1 MEEFGDD
8 RNPAAG
14 DDPPVTA
21 VALRRVKQGQHSLR
35 RPAQTS
41 RRLWCTWIN
50 VIANRYEHRPVGFLP
65 MLLLLIVLR
74 LVAGCSVPGGEASHG
89 STGSEPEEGI
99 VKESATNEPREST
112 AKENAR
118 NEPEQSTSKKV
129 GLLSLEDAVGQMFVV
144 GVGGTEPDYYI
155 KKTIRKRNIGG
166 IILHDYN
173 MQSKERT
180 QAMVSELQK
189 LSIKTSLCIPL
200 IVAVDQ
206 EGGRVRSAPWVTDHA
221 PAAAVGQS
229 GGPAQAQRIAE
240 EIGRQLDAAGVNT
253 DLAPVVD
260 TGFGAAI
267 GDRSFGTDPH
277 LVSKM
282 GAAAVRG
289 FEAAGIISTAKHFP
303 NHGAAKVDS
312 HTGLPVVDHD
322 MQTVLSYDLP
332 PFKQAV
338 EAGVPM
344 VMVGHLLYPA
354 IDPERPAS
362 LSPKAIKLLRQEV
375 GFDGV
380 IITDDLAME
389 GAKQGGT
396 VAQAAV
402 KAVSAGADML
412 IISSPQ
418 EQVDAYAAVVR
429 GVKQGRISQDQINGS
444 VDRILKLKQRYL
456 LRNSFGQHLGS
467 CGTKLR
473 R

>member
-1 MEEFGDD
+1 MCLTADCAVVD
-8 RNPAAG
+8 LQLIAG
-14 DDPPVTA
+14 
-21 VALRRVKQGQHSLR
+21 RERSLR
-35 RPAQTS
+35 RPAQAP
-41 RRLWCTWIN
+41 RCLWCAWIN
-50 VIANRYEHRPVGFLP
+50 VVANRYEHRPVGFLP
-65 MLLLLIVLR
+65 MLLLLIVLG
-74 LVAGCSVPGGEASHG
+74 LIAGCSVPGGEASYG

-99 VKESATNEPREST
+99 VKERATNEPRKST
-112 AKENAR
+112 AKESAR

-129 GLLSLEDAVGQMFVV
+129 SQLSLEDAVGQMFVV

-206 EGGRVRSAPWVTDHA
+206 EGGRVSSAPWVTYHP

-229 GGPAQAQRIAE
+229 GDPAQAQRIAE

-277 LVSKM
+277 LVSEM

-322 MQTVLSYDLP
+322 MQKVLSYDLP
-332 PFKQAV
+332 PFKRAV

-429 GVKQGRISQDQINGS
+429 GVKQGRISQDQINDS
-444 VDRILKLKQRYL
+444 VDRILKLKQQYL
-456 LRNSFGQHLGS
+456 LRNS
-467 CGTKLR
+467 CGP
-473 R
+473 

>member
-1 MEEFGDD
+1 
-8 RNPAAG
+8 
-14 DDPPVTA
+14 VCLTA
-21 VALRRVKQGQHSLR
+21 DCAVVDLQLITGRERSLR
-35 RPAQTS
+35 RPAQAS
-41 RRLWCTWIN
+41 RRRWCAWIN
-50 VIANRYEHRPVGFLP
+50 VVAKRYELRPVGFLP
-65 MLLLLIVLR
+65 MLLLLIVLG
-74 LVAGCSVPGGEASHG
+74 LIAGCNVPGGEASYG

-99 VKESATNEPREST
+99 VKESATNEP
-112 AKENAR
+112 
-118 NEPEQSTSKKV
+118 EQSTRKKV
-129 GLLSLEDAVGQMFVV
+129 SQLSLEDAVGQMFVV

-155 KKTIRKRNIGG
+155 EKMIRERNIGG

-189 LSIKTSLCIPL
+189 LSIKTSRCIPL

-206 EGGRVRSAPWVTDHA
+206 EGGRVSSAPWVTYHP

-229 GGPAQAQRIAE
+229 GDPAQAQRIAE
-240 EIGRQLDAAGVNT
+240 EIGGQLDAAGINT
-253 DLAPVVD
+253 DFAPVVD

-322 MQTVLSYDLP
+322 VQTVLSYDLP

-354 IDPERPAS
+354 IDPERPA
-362 LSPKAIKLLRQEV
+362 
-375 GFDGV
+375 
-380 IITDDLAME
+380 
-389 GAKQGGT
+389 KQGGT

-412 IISSPQ
+412 IISSLQ

-429 GVKQGRISQDQINGS
+429 GVKQERISQDQINDS
-444 VDRILKLKQRYL
+444 VDRILKLKQQYL
-456 LRNSFGQHLGS
+456 LRNS
-467 CGTKLR
+467 CGP
-473 R
+473 

>member
-1 MEEFGDD
+1 VV
-8 RNPAAG
+8 
-14 DDPPVTA
+14 DPQRMIDTEC
-21 VALRRVKQGQHSLR
+21 SLR
-35 RPAQTS
+35 RLAKAS
-41 RRLWCTWIN
+41 IVHIDL
-50 VIANRYEHRPVGFLP
+50 RPVSLLP
-65 MLLLLIVLR
+65 MLLMLIVLGIS
-74 LVAGCSVPGGEASHG
+74 AGCSVPDREASYG
-89 STGSEPEEGI
+89 STGSEPEQSTA
-99 VKESATNEPREST
+99 KESATNEPRKST
-112 AKENAR
+112 AKESAT
-118 NEPEQSTSKKV
+118 NEPEQSTSRKV
-129 GLLSLEDAVGQMFVV
+129 SQLSLEEAVGQMFVV

-155 KKTIRKRNIGG
+155 EKMLRARNIGG

-173 MQSKERT
+173 MQSKEQT

-189 LSIKTSLCIPL
+189 LSIKTSRCIPL

-206 EGGRVRSAPWVTDHA
+206 EGGRVSSAPWVTYHP

-229 GGPAQAQRIAE
+229 GDPARAQRIAE
-240 EIGRQLDAAGVNT
+240 EIGRQLDAVGVNT

-338 EAGVPM
+338 KAGVPT
-344 VMVGHLLYPA
+344 VMGGHLLYPA

-362 LSPKAIKLLRQEV
+362 LSPKAIQLLRQEV
-375 GFDGV
+375 GFEGV

-389 GAKQGGT
+389 GAKQRGT

-412 IISSPQ
+412 IISSPPQ
-418 EQVDAYAAVVR
+418 EQADAYAAVVR
-429 GVKQGRISQDQINGS
+429 GVKQGRISQDQINDS
-444 VDRILKLKQRYL
+444 VDRILKLKQQYL
-456 LRNSFGQHLGS
+456 LRNS
-467 CGTKLR
+467 CGP
-473 R
+473 

>member
-1 MEEFGDD
+1 VSLTADCGVV
-8 RNPAAG
+8 
-14 DDPPVTA
+14 DPQRITDTEC
-21 VALRRVKQGQHSLR
+21 SLR
-35 RPAQTS
+35 RPAKAS
-41 RRLWCTWIN
+41 MVHIDAWIN

-65 MLLLLIVLR
+65 MLLMLIVLG
-74 LVAGCSVPGGEASHG
+74 LSSGCSVPDREASYG
-89 STGSEPEEGI
+89 STGSEPEE
-99 VKESATNEPREST
+99 ST
-112 AKENAR
+112 AKESAIHKPGKGATKESSR

-129 GLLSLEDAVGQMFVV
+129 SLLRLREAVGQMFVV

-155 KKTIRKRNIGG
+155 EKMIRERNIGG

-173 MQSKERT
+173 MQSKEQT

-189 LSIKTSLCIPL
+189 LSIKTSRCIPL

-206 EGGRVRSAPWVTDHA
+206 EGGRVSSAPWVTFHP

-229 GGPAQAQRIAE
+229 GDPARAQRIAE

-260 TGFGAAI
+260 TGFGEAI

-289 FEAAGIISTAKHFP
+289 FEEAGIISTAKHFP

-412 IISSPQ
+412 IISSPPQ
-418 EQVDAYAAVVR
+418 EQADAYSAVVR
-429 GVKQGRISQDQINGS
+429 GVKQGRISQDQINDS
-444 VDRILKLKQRYL
+444 VDRILKLKQQYL
-456 LRNSFGQHLGS
+456 LRNS
-467 CGTKLR
+467 CGP
-473 R
+473 

>member
-1 MEEFGDD
+1 
-8 RNPAAG
+8 
-14 DDPPVTA
+14 
-21 VALRRVKQGQHSLR
+21 
-35 RPAQTS
+35 
-41 RRLWCTWIN
+41 
-50 VIANRYEHRPVGFLP
+50 
-65 MLLLLIVLR
+65 MLLLLIVVGLI
-74 LVAGCSVPGGEASHG
+74 AGCSVPGGEASYG

-112 AKENAR
+112 AKESAR

-129 GLLSLEDAVGQMFVV
+129 SQLSLEEAVGQMFVV

-155 KKTIRKRNIGG
+155 KKTIRERNIGG

-173 MQSKERT
+173 MQSKEQT

-189 LSIKTSLCIPL
+189 LSIKTSRCIPL

-206 EGGRVRSAPWVTDHA
+206 EGGRVSSAPWVTYHP

-229 GGPAQAQRIAE
+229 GDPAQAQRIAE

-267 GDRSFGTDPH
+267 GDRSFGSDPH

-289 FEAAGIISTAKHFP
+289 FEEAGIISTAKHFP

-338 EAGVPM
+338 KAGVPT
-344 VMVGHLLYPA
+344 VMGGHLLYPA

-362 LSPKAIKLLRQEV
+362 LSPKAIQLLRQEV
-375 GFDGV
+375 GFEGV

-389 GAKQGGT
+389 GAKQRGT

-412 IISSPQ
+412 IISSPPQ
-418 EQVDAYAAVVR
+418 EQADAYAAVVR
-429 GVKQGRISQDQINGS
+429 GVKQGRISQDQINDS
-444 VDRILKLKQRYL
+444 VDRILKLKQQYL
-456 LRNSFGQHLGS
+456 LRNS
-467 CGTKLR
+467 CGP
-473 R
+473 

>member
-1 MEEFGDD
+1 VCLTADCAVVD
-8 RNPAAG
+8 LQLIAG
-14 DDPPVTA
+14 
-21 VALRRVKQGQHSLR
+21 RERSLR
-35 RPAQTS
+35 RPAQAP
-41 RRLWCTWIN
+41 RCLWCAWIN
-50 VIANRYEHRPVGFLP
+50 VVANRYEHRPVGFLP
-65 MLLLLIVLR
+65 MLLLLIVLG
-74 LVAGCSVPGGEASHG
+74 LIAGCSVPGGEASYG

-99 VKESATNEPREST
+99 VKESATNEPRKST
-112 AKENAR
+112 AKESAR

-129 GLLSLEDAVGQMFVV
+129 SQLSLEDAVGQMFVV

-155 KKTIRKRNIGG
+155 KKTIRERNIGG

-206 EGGRVRSAPWVTDHA
+206 EGGRVSSAPWVTYHP

-229 GGPAQAQRIAE
+229 GDPAQAQRIAE

-312 HTGLPVVDHD
+312 HTSLPVVDHD

-332 PFKQAV
+332 PFKQVV

-429 GVKQGRISQDQINGS
+429 GVKQGRISQDQINDS
-444 VDRILKLKQRYL
+444 VDRILKLKQQYL
-456 LRNSFGQHLGS
+456 LRNS
-467 CGTKLR
+467 CGP
-473 R
+473 

>member
-1 MEEFGDD
+1 
-8 RNPAAG
+8 
-14 DDPPVTA
+14 
-21 VALRRVKQGQHSLR
+21 
-35 RPAQTS
+35 
-41 RRLWCTWIN
+41 
-50 VIANRYEHRPVGFLP
+50 
-65 MLLLLIVLR
+65 MLLMLIVLGIS
-74 LVAGCSVPGGEASHG
+74 AGCSVPDREASYG
-89 STGSEPEEGI
+89 STGSEPEQSTA
-99 VKESATNEPREST
+99 KESATNEPRKST
-112 AKENAR
+112 AKESAT
-118 NEPEQSTSKKV
+118 NEPEQSTSRKV
-129 GLLSLEDAVGQMFVV
+129 SQLSLEEAVGQMFVV

-155 KKTIRKRNIGG
+155 EKMLRARNIGG

-173 MQSKERT
+173 MQSKEQT

-189 LSIKTSLCIPL
+189 LSIKTSRCIPL

-206 EGGRVRSAPWVTDHA
+206 EGGRVSSAPWVTYHP

-229 GGPAQAQRIAE
+229 GDPARAQRIAE
-240 EIGRQLDAAGVNT
+240 EIGRQLDAVGVNT

-338 EAGVPM
+338 KAGVPT
-344 VMVGHLLYPA
+344 VMGGHLLYPA

-362 LSPKAIKLLRQEV
+362 LSPKAIQLLRQEV
-375 GFDGV
+375 GFEGV

-389 GAKQGGT
+389 GAKQRGT

-412 IISSPQ
+412 IISSPPQ
-418 EQVDAYAAVVR
+418 EQADAYAAVVR
-429 GVKQGRISQDQINGS
+429 GVKQGRISQDQINDS
-444 VDRILKLKQRYL
+444 VDRILKLKQQYL
-456 LRNSFGQHLGS
+456 LRNS
-467 CGTKLR
+467 CGP
-473 R
+473 

>member
-1 MEEFGDD
+1 
-8 RNPAAG
+8 
-14 DDPPVTA
+14 
-21 VALRRVKQGQHSLR
+21 
-35 RPAQTS
+35 
-41 RRLWCTWIN
+41 
-50 VIANRYEHRPVGFLP
+50 
-65 MLLLLIVLR
+65 
-74 LVAGCSVPGGEASHG
+74 
-89 STGSEPEEGI
+89 
-99 VKESATNEPREST
+99 
-112 AKENAR
+112 
-118 NEPEQSTSKKV
+118 
-129 GLLSLEDAVGQMFVV
+129 MFVV

-155 KKTIRKRNIGG
+155 KKTIRERNIGG

-206 EGGRVRSAPWVTDHA
+206 EGGRVSSAPWVTYHP

-229 GGPAQAQRIAE
+229 GDPAQAQRIAE
-240 EIGRQLDAAGVNT
+240 EMGRQLDAVGVNT

-332 PFKQAV
+332 PFKQVV

-429 GVKQGRISQDQINGS
+429 GVKQGRISQDQINDS
-444 VDRILKLKQRYL
+444 VDRILKLKQQYL
-456 LRNSFGQHLGS
+456 LRNS
-467 CGTKLR
+467 CGP
-473 R
+473 

>member
-1 MEEFGDD
+1 M
-8 RNPAAG
+8 
-14 DDPPVTA
+14 
-21 VALRRVKQGQHSLR
+21 
-35 RPAQTS
+35 
-41 RRLWCTWIN
+41 
-50 VIANRYEHRPVGFLP
+50 
-65 MLLLLIVLR
+65 LIVLGIS
-74 LVAGCSVPGGEASHG
+74 AGCSVPDREASYG
-89 STGSEPEEGI
+89 STGSEPEQSTA
-99 VKESATNEPREST
+99 KESATNEPRKST
-112 AKENAR
+112 AKESAT
-118 NEPEQSTSKKV
+118 NEPEQSTSRKV
-129 GLLSLEDAVGQMFVV
+129 SQLSLEEAVGQMFVV

-155 KKTIRKRNIGG
+155 EKMLRARNIGG

-173 MQSKERT
+173 MQSKEQT

-189 LSIKTSLCIPL
+189 LSIKTSRCIPL

-206 EGGRVRSAPWVTDHA
+206 EGGRVSSAPWVTYHP

-229 GGPAQAQRIAE
+229 GDPARAQRIAE
-240 EIGRQLDAAGVNT
+240 EIGRQLDAVGVNT

-338 EAGVPM
+338 KAGVPT
-344 VMVGHLLYPA
+344 VMGGHLLYPA

-362 LSPKAIKLLRQEV
+362 LSPKAIQLLRQEV
-375 GFDGV
+375 GFEGV

-389 GAKQGGT
+389 GAKQRGT

-412 IISSPQ
+412 IISSPPQ
-418 EQVDAYAAVVR
+418 EQADAYAAVVR
-429 GVKQGRISQDQINGS
+429 GVKQGRISQDQINDS
-444 VDRILKLKQRYL
+444 VDRILKLKQQYL
-456 LRNSFGQHLGS
+456 LRNS
-467 CGTKLR
+467 CGP
-473 R
+473 

>member
-1 MEEFGDD
+1 MVHID
-8 RNPAAG
+8 A
-14 DDPPVTA
+14 
-21 VALRRVKQGQHSLR
+21 
-35 RPAQTS
+35 
-41 RRLWCTWIN
+41 WIN

-65 MLLLLIVLR
+65 LLLMLIVLG
-74 LVAGCSVPGGEASHG
+74 LSSGCSVPDREASYG
-89 STGSEPEEGI
+89 STGSEPEQSTA
-99 VKESATNEPREST
+99 KESATNEP
-112 AKENAR
+112 
-118 NEPEQSTSKKV
+118 EQSTSRKV
-129 GLLSLEDAVGQMFVV
+129 SQLSLEEAVGQMFVV

-155 KKTIRKRNIGG
+155 EQMIRERNIGG

-173 MQSKERT
+173 MQSKEQT

-189 LSIKTSLCIPL
+189 LSIKTSRCIPL

-206 EGGRVRSAPWVTDHA
+206 EGGRVSSAPWVTYHP

-229 GGPAQAQRIAE
+229 GDPARAQRIAE

-312 HTGLPVVDHD
+312 HAGLPVVDHD

-338 EAGVPM
+338 KAGVPM
-344 VMVGHLLYPA
+344 VMGGHLLYPA

-412 IISSPQ
+412 IISSLQ

-429 GVKQGRISQDQINGS
+429 GVKQGRISQDQINDS
-444 VDRILKLKQRYL
+444 VDRILKLKQQYL
-456 LRNSFGQHLGS
+456 LRYSFGQYLGS

>member
-1 MEEFGDD
+1 VYMVHID
-8 RNPAAG
+8 A
-14 DDPPVTA
+14 
-21 VALRRVKQGQHSLR
+21 
-35 RPAQTS
+35 
-41 RRLWCTWIN
+41 WIN
-50 VIANRYEHRPVGFLP
+50 VIANRYEHTSVAFLP
-65 MLLLLIVLR
+65 ILLLLIVLG
-74 LVAGCSVPGGEASHG
+74 LSAGCSVPNREASYE
-89 STGSEPEEGI
+89 STGSEPEASTA
-99 VKESATNEPREST
+99 KESATNKPEKGVT
-112 AKENAR
+112 KEITR
-118 NEPEQSTSKKV
+118 NEPEQSTRKKV
-129 GLLSLEDAVGQMFVV
+129 SQLSLGEAVGQMFVV

-155 KKTIRKRNIGG
+155 KKMIRERNIGG

-173 MQSKERT
+173 MQSKEQT
-180 QAMVSELQK
+180 QVMVSELQE

-206 EGGRVRSAPWVTDHA
+206 EGGRVSSAPWVTYHP

-229 GGPAQAQRIAE
+229 GDPAQAQRIAE
-240 EIGRQLDAAGVNT
+240 EIGRQLDAAVVNT

-289 FEAAGIISTAKHFP
+289 FEAAGLISTAKHFP

-362 LSPKAIKLLRQEV
+362 LSPNAIKLLRQEV

-429 GVKQGRISQDQINGS
+429 GVKQGRISQDQLNDS
-444 VDRILKLKQRYL
+444 VDRILKLKQQYL
-456 LRNSFGQHLGS
+456 LRNS
-467 CGTKLR
+467 CGP
-473 R
+473 

>member
-1 MEEFGDD
+1 VCLTADCAVVD
-8 RNPAAG
+8 LQLIAG
-14 DDPPVTA
+14 
-21 VALRRVKQGQHSLR
+21 RERSLR
-35 RPAQTS
+35 RPAQAP
-41 RRLWCTWIN
+41 RCLWCAWIN
-50 VIANRYEHRPVGFLP
+50 VVANRYEHRPVGFLP
-65 MLLLLIVLR
+65 MLLLLIVLG
-74 LVAGCSVPGGEASHG
+74 LIAGCSVPGGEASYG

-99 VKESATNEPREST
+99 VKESATNEPRKST
-112 AKENAR
+112 AKESAR

-129 GLLSLEDAVGQMFVV
+129 SQLSLEDAVGQMFVV

-155 KKTIRKRNIGG
+155 KKAIRKRNIGG

-206 EGGRVRSAPWVTDHA
+206 EGGRVSSAPWVTYHP

-229 GGPAQAQRIAE
+229 GDPAQAQRIAE

-332 PFKQAV
+332 PFKRAV

-429 GVKQGRISQDQINGS
+429 GVKQGRISQDQINDS
-444 VDRILKLKQRYL
+444 VDRILKLKQQYL
-456 LRNSFGQHLGS
+456 LRNS
-467 CGTKLR
+467 CGP
-473 R
+473 

>member
-1 MEEFGDD
+1 MCLTADCAVVD
-8 RNPAAG
+8 LQLIAG
-14 DDPPVTA
+14 
-21 VALRRVKQGQHSLR
+21 RERSLR
-35 RPAQTS
+35 RPAQAP
-41 RRLWCTWIN
+41 RCLWCAWIN
-50 VIANRYEHRPVGFLP
+50 VVANRYEHRPVGFLP
-65 MLLLLIVLR
+65 MLLLLIVLG
-74 LVAGCSVPGGEASHG
+74 LIAGCSVPGGKASYG

-206 EGGRVRSAPWVTDHA
+206 EGGRVSSAPWVTYHP
-221 PAAAVGQS
+221 PAAVVGQS
-229 GGPAQAQRIAE
+229 GDPAQAQRIAE

-277 LVSKM
+277 LVSEM

-322 MQTVLSYDLP
+322 IQTVLSYDLP

>member
-1 MEEFGDD
+1 VV
-8 RNPAAG
+8 
-14 DDPPVTA
+14 DPQRMIDTEC
-21 VALRRVKQGQHSLR
+21 SLR
-35 RPAQTS
+35 RLAKAS
-41 RRLWCTWIN
+41 IVHIDL
-50 VIANRYEHRPVGFLP
+50 RPVSLLP
-65 MLLLLIVLR
+65 MLLMLIVLGIS
-74 LVAGCSVPGGEASHG
+74 AGCSVPDREASYG
-89 STGSEPEEGI
+89 STGSEPEQSTA
-99 VKESATNEPREST
+99 KESATNEPRKST
-112 AKENAR
+112 AKESAT
-118 NEPEQSTSKKV
+118 NEPEQSTSRKV
-129 GLLSLEDAVGQMFVV
+129 SQLSLEEAVGQMFVV

-155 KKTIRKRNIGG
+155 EKMLRARNIGG

-173 MQSKERT
+173 MQSKEQT

-189 LSIKTSLCIPL
+189 LSIKTSRCIPL

-206 EGGRVRSAPWVTDHA
+206 EGGRVSSAPWVTYHP

-229 GGPAQAQRIAE
+229 GDPARAQRIAE
-240 EIGRQLDAAGVNT
+240 EIGRQLDAVGVNT

-277 LVSKM
+277 LVSEM

-289 FEAAGIISTAKHFP
+289 FEAAGLISTAKHFP

-312 HTGLPVVDHD
+312 HTSLPVVDHD

-429 GVKQGRISQDQINGS
+429 GVKQGRISQDQINDS
-444 VDRILKLKQRYL
+444 VDRILKLKQQYL
-456 LRNSFGQHLGS
+456 LRNS
-467 CGTKLR
+467 CGP
-473 R
+473 

>member
-1 MEEFGDD
+1 
-8 RNPAAG
+8 
-14 DDPPVTA
+14 VCLTA
-21 VALRRVKQGQHSLR
+21 DCAVVDLQLITGRERSLR
-35 RPAQTS
+35 RPAQAS
-41 RRLWCTWIN
+41 RRRWCAWIN
-50 VIANRYEHRPVGFLP
+50 VVAKRYELRPVGFLP
-65 MLLLLIVLR
+65 MLLLLIVLG
-74 LVAGCSVPGGEASHG
+74 LIAGCNVPGGEASYG

-99 VKESATNEPREST
+99 VKESA
-112 AKENAR
+112 R
-118 NEPEQSTSKKV
+118 NEPEQSTSKK
-129 GLLSLEDAVGQMFVV
+129 GSQLSLEDAVGQMFMV

-155 KKTIRKRNIGG
+155 EKTIRKRNNGG

-189 LSIKTSLCIPL
+189 LSIKTSRCIPL

-206 EGGRVRSAPWVTDHA
+206 EGGRVSSAPWVTYHP

-229 GGPAQAQRIAE
+229 GDPAQAQRIAE

-322 MQTVLSYDLP
+322 VQTVLSYDLP

-362 LSPKAIKLLRQEV
+362 FSPKAIKLLRQEV
-375 GFDGV
+375 GFKGV
-380 IITDDLAME
+380 IISDDLAME

-412 IISSPQ
+412 IISSLQ

-429 GVKQGRISQDQINGS
+429 GVKQERISQDQINDS
-444 VDRILKLKQRYL
+444 VDRILKLKQQYL
-456 LRNSFGQHLGS
+456 LRNS
-467 CGTKLR
+467 CGP
-473 R
+473 

>member
-1 MEEFGDD
+1 
-8 RNPAAG
+8 
-14 DDPPVTA
+14 
-21 VALRRVKQGQHSLR
+21 
-35 RPAQTS
+35 
-41 RRLWCTWIN
+41 
-50 VIANRYEHRPVGFLP
+50 
-65 MLLLLIVLR
+65 MLLMLIVLE
-74 LVAGCSVPGGEASHG
+74 VSAGCSVPDREASYG
-89 STGSEPEEGI
+89 STGSEPEQSTA
-99 VKESATNEPREST
+99 KESATNKPEKGATKVSAT
-112 AKENAR
+112 
-118 NEPEQSTSKKV
+118 NEPEQSTSRKV
-129 GLLSLEDAVGQMFVV
+129 SQLSLEEAVGQMFVV

-155 KKTIRKRNIGG
+155 EKMIRERNIGG

-173 MQSKERT
+173 MQSKEQT

-189 LSIKTSLCIPL
+189 LSIKTSRCIPL

-206 EGGRVRSAPWVTDHA
+206 EGGRVSSAPWVTYHP

-229 GGPAQAQRIAE
+229 GDPAQAQRIAE
-240 EIGRQLDAAGVNT
+240 EIGRQLDAVGVNT

-267 GDRSFGTDPH
+267 GDRSFATDPH

-289 FEAAGIISTAKHFP
+289 FEAVGIISTAKHFP

-338 EAGVPM
+338 KAGVPT
-344 VMVGHLLYPA
+344 VMGGHLLYPA

-362 LSPKAIKLLRQEV
+362 LSPNAIKLLRQEV
-375 GFDGV
+375 GFEGV

-396 VAQAAV
+396 VAQAAL

-412 IISSPQ
+412 IISSPPQ
-418 EQVDAYAAVVR
+418 EQVDAYAAVVQ
-429 GVKQGRISQDQINGS
+429 GVKQGRISQDQINDS
-444 VDRILKLKQRYL
+444 VDRILKLKQQYL
-456 LRNSFGQHLGS
+456 LRNS
-467 CGTKLR
+467 CGR
-473 R
+473 WPRQAGG

>member
-1 MEEFGDD
+1 
-8 RNPAAG
+8 
-14 DDPPVTA
+14 
-21 VALRRVKQGQHSLR
+21 
-35 RPAQTS
+35 
-41 RRLWCTWIN
+41 
-50 VIANRYEHRPVGFLP
+50 
-65 MLLLLIVLR
+65 
-74 LVAGCSVPGGEASHG
+74 
-89 STGSEPEEGI
+89 
-99 VKESATNEPREST
+99 
-112 AKENAR
+112 
-118 NEPEQSTSKKV
+118 
-129 GLLSLEDAVGQMFVV
+129 
-144 GVGGTEPDYYI
+144 
-155 KKTIRKRNIGG
+155 
-166 IILHDYN
+166 
-173 MQSKERT
+173 
-180 QAMVSELQK
+180 MVSELQK
-189 LSIKTSLCIPL
+189 LSIKTSRCIPL

-206 EGGRVRSAPWVTDHA
+206 EGGRVSSAPWVTYHP

-229 GGPAQAQRIAE
+229 GDPAQAQRIAE
-240 EIGRQLDAAGVNT
+240 EIGRQLDAVGVNT

-338 EAGVPM
+338 KAGVPT
-344 VMVGHLLYPA
+344 VMGGHLLYPA

-362 LSPKAIKLLRQEV
+362 LSPNAIKLLRQEV
-375 GFDGV
+375 GFEGV

-396 VAQAAV
+396 VAQAAL

-412 IISSPQ
+412 IISSPPQ

-429 GVKQGRISQDQINGS
+429 GVKQGRISQDQINDS
-444 VDRILKLKQRYL
+444 VDRILKLKQQYL
-456 LRNSFGQHLGS
+456 LRYSFVQHLDR
-467 CGTKLR
+467 CTE
-473 R
+473 

>member
-1 MEEFGDD
+1 MCLTADCAVVD
-8 RNPAAG
+8 LQLIAG
-14 DDPPVTA
+14 
-21 VALRRVKQGQHSLR
+21 REHSLR
-35 RPAQTS
+35 RPAQAP
-41 RRLWCTWIN
+41 RCLWCAWIN
-50 VIANRYEHRPVGFLP
+50 VVANRYEHRPVGFLP
-65 MLLLLIVLR
+65 MLLLLIVLG
-74 LVAGCSVPGGEASHG
+74 LIAGCSVPGGEASYG

-99 VKESATNEPREST
+99 VKESATNEPRKST
-112 AKENAR
+112 AKESAR

-129 GLLSLEDAVGQMFVV
+129 SQLSLEDAVGQMFVV

-206 EGGRVRSAPWVTDHA
+206 EGGRVSSAPWVTYHP

-229 GGPAQAQRIAE
+229 GDPAQAQRIAE

-277 LVSKM
+277 LVSEM

-332 PFKQAV
+332 PFKRAV

-429 GVKQGRISQDQINGS
+429 GVKQGRISQDQINDS
-444 VDRILKLKQRYL
+444 VDRILKLKQQYL
-456 LRNSFGQHLGS
+456 LRNS
-467 CGTKLR
+467 CGP
-473 R
+473 

>member
-1 MEEFGDD
+1 MVHID
-8 RNPAAG
+8 
-14 DDPPVTA
+14 
-21 VALRRVKQGQHSLR
+21 
-35 RPAQTS
+35 
-41 RRLWCTWIN
+41 
-50 VIANRYEHRPVGFLP
+50 HRPVSLLL
-65 MLLLLIVLR
+65 MLLMLIVLE
-74 LVAGCSVPGGEASHG
+74 VSAGCSVPDREASYG
-89 STGSEPEEGI
+89 STGSEQEQSTAKESATNKPEKGAT
-99 VKESATNEPREST
+99 KESATNEP
-112 AKENAR
+112 
-118 NEPEQSTSKKV
+118 EQSTSRKV
-129 GLLSLEDAVGQMFVV
+129 SQLSLEEAVGQMFVV

-155 KKTIRKRNIGG
+155 EEMIRERNIGG

-173 MQSKERT
+173 MQSKEQT

-189 LSIKTSLCIPL
+189 LSIKTSRCIPL

-206 EGGRVRSAPWVTDHA
+206 EGGRVSSAPWVTYHP

-229 GGPAQAQRIAE
+229 GDPAQAQRIAE

-267 GDRSFGTDPH
+267 DDRSFGTDPH

-362 LSPKAIKLLRQEV
+362 LSPKAMKLLRQEV
-375 GFDGV
+375 GFEGV

-429 GVKQGRISQDQINGS
+429 GVKQRRISQDQINDS
-444 VDRILKLKQRYL
+444 VDRILKLKQQHL
-456 LRNSFGQHLGS
+456 LRNS
-467 CGTKLR
+467 CGP
-473 R
+473 

>member
-1 MEEFGDD
+1 MEIPLLEMTH
-8 RNPAAG
+8 P
-14 DDPPVTA
+14 
-21 VALRRVKQGQHSLR
+21 LRQLPHGESNRVNTHSEGLR
-35 RPAQTS
+35 KRPG
-41 RRLWCTWIN
+41 
-50 VIANRYEHRPVGFLP
+50 VYGEHRSVGFLP
-65 MLLLLIVLR
+65 MLLLLIVLG
-74 LVAGCSVPGGEASHG
+74 LIAGCSVPGGKASYG
-89 STGSEPEEGI
+89 STGSEPEDGI

-112 AKENAR
+112 AKESAR
-118 NEPEQSTSKKV
+118 NEPEQSTRKKV
-129 GLLSLEDAVGQMFVV
+129 SQLSLEDAVGQMFVV

-166 IILHDYN
+166 IILNDYN

-277 LVSKM
+277 LVSEM

>member
-1 MEEFGDD
+1 MCLTADCAVVD
-8 RNPAAG
+8 LQLIAG
-14 DDPPVTA
+14 
-21 VALRRVKQGQHSLR
+21 RERSLR
-35 RPAQTS
+35 RPAQAP
-41 RRLWCTWIN
+41 RCLWCAWMN
-50 VIANRYEHRPVGFLP
+50 VVANRYEHRPVGFLP
-65 MLLLLIVLR
+65 MVLLLIVLG
-74 LVAGCSVPGGEASHG
+74 LIAGCSVPGGEASYG
-89 STGSEPEEGI
+89 STGSEPEEG
-99 VKESATNEPREST
+99 T
-112 AKENAR
+112 AKESAR
-118 NEPEQSTSKKV
+118 NEPEQRTSKKV
-129 GLLSLEDAVGQMFVV
+129 SQLSLEDAVGQMFVV

-206 EGGRVRSAPWVTDHA
+206 EGGRVSSAPWVTYHP
-221 PAAAVGQS
+221 PAAVVGQS
-229 GGPAQAQRIAE
+229 GDPAQAQRIAE

-289 FEAAGIISTAKHFP
+289 FEAAGLISTAKHFP

-332 PFKQAV
+332 PFKRAV

-354 IDPERPAS
+354 INPERPAS

-375 GFDGV
+375 GFEGV

-389 GAKQGGT
+389 GAKQRGT

-429 GVKQGRISQDQINGS
+429 GVKQGRISQDQINDS
-444 VDRILKLKQRYL
+444 VDRILKLKQQYL
-456 LRNSFGQHLGS
+456 LRNS
-467 CGTKLR
+467 CGP
-473 R
+473 

>member
-1 MEEFGDD
+1 MIDTEC
-8 RNPAAG
+8 
-14 DDPPVTA
+14 
-21 VALRRVKQGQHSLR
+21 SLR
-35 RPAQTS
+35 RLAKAS
-41 RRLWCTWIN
+41 MVHID
-50 VIANRYEHRPVGFLP
+50 HRPVSLLL
-65 MLLLLIVLR
+65 MLLMLIVLE
-74 LVAGCSVPGGEASHG
+74 VSAGCSVPDREASYG
-89 STGSEPEEGI
+89 STGSEQEQSTAKESATNKPEKGAT
-99 VKESATNEPREST
+99 KESATNEP
-112 AKENAR
+112 
-118 NEPEQSTSKKV
+118 EQSTSRKV
-129 GLLSLEDAVGQMFVV
+129 SQLSLEEAVGQMFVV

-155 KKTIRKRNIGG
+155 EEMIRERNIGG

-206 EGGRVRSAPWVTDHA
+206 EGGRVSSAPWVTYHP

-229 GGPAQAQRIAE
+229 GDPAQAQRIAE

-267 GDRSFGTDPH
+267 DDRSFGTDPH

-362 LSPKAIKLLRQEV
+362 LSPTAMKLLRQEV
-375 GFDGV
+375 GFEGV

-389 GAKQGGT
+389 GAKQRGT

-402 KAVSAGADML
+402 KAVSAGANML

-429 GVKQGRISQDQINGS
+429 GVKQRRISQDQINDS
-444 VDRILKLKQRYL
+444 VDRILKLKLQYL
-456 LRNSFGQHLGS
+456 LRNS
-467 CGTKLR
+467 CGP
-473 R
+473 

>member
-1 MEEFGDD
+1 
-8 RNPAAG
+8 
-14 DDPPVTA
+14 
-21 VALRRVKQGQHSLR
+21 
-35 RPAQTS
+35 
-41 RRLWCTWIN
+41 
-50 VIANRYEHRPVGFLP
+50 
-65 MLLLLIVLR
+65 MLLLLIVLG
-74 LVAGCSVPGGEASHG
+74 LIAGCSVPGGEASYG

-99 VKESATNEPREST
+99 AKES
-112 AKENAR
+112 AR

-129 GLLSLEDAVGQMFVV
+129 SQLSLEEAVGQMFVV

-155 KKTIRKRNIGG
+155 KKTIRERNIGG

-180 QAMVSELQK
+180 QAMVSKLQK

-206 EGGRVRSAPWVTDHA
+206 EGGRVSSAPWVTYHP

-229 GGPAQAQRIAE
+229 DDPAQAQRIAE
-240 EIGRQLDAAGVNT
+240 EIGRQLDAVGVNT

-267 GDRSFGTDPH
+267 GGRSFGTDPH

-289 FEAAGIISTAKHFP
+289 FEAAGLISTAKHFP

-338 EAGVPM
+338 KAGVPT
-344 VMVGHLLYPA
+344 VMGGHLLYPA

-375 GFDGV
+375 GFEGV

-402 KAVSAGADML
+402 KAVSAGTDML
-412 IISSPQ
+412 IISSPPQ
-418 EQVDAYAAVVR
+418 QQADAYAAVVQE
-429 GVKQGRISQDQINGS
+429 VEQGRISIDQIDDS
-444 VDRILKLKQRYL
+444 VERILKLKKQYL
-456 LRNSFGQHLGS
+456 LRNS
-467 CGTKLR
+467 CGP
-473 R
+473 

>member
-1 MEEFGDD
+1 MCLTADCAVVD
-8 RNPAAG
+8 LQLIAG
-14 DDPPVTA
+14 
-21 VALRRVKQGQHSLR
+21 RERSLR
-35 RPAQTS
+35 RPAQAP
-41 RRLWCTWIN
+41 RCLWCAWIN
-50 VIANRYEHRPVGFLP
+50 VVANRYEHRPVGFLP
-65 MLLLLIVLR
+65 MLLLLIVLG
-74 LVAGCSVPGGEASHG
+74 LIAGCSVPGGEASYG

-99 VKESATNEPREST
+99 VKESA
-112 AKENAR
+112 R

-129 GLLSLEDAVGQMFVV
+129 SQLSLEDAVGQMFVV

-155 KKTIRKRNIGG
+155 KKTIRERNIGG

-206 EGGRVRSAPWVTDHA
+206 EGGRVSSAPWVTYHP

-229 GGPAQAQRIAE
+229 GDPAQAQRIAE

-277 LVSKM
+277 LVSEM

-312 HTGLPVVDHD
+312 HTSLPVVDHD

-332 PFKQAV
+332 PFKRAV

-354 IDPERPAS
+354 IDSERPAS

-429 GVKQGRISQDQINGS
+429 GVKQERISQDQINDS
-444 VDRILKLKQRYL
+444 VDRILKLKQQYL
-456 LRNSFGQHLGS
+456 LRNS
-467 CGTKLR
+467 CGP
-473 R
+473 

>member
-1 MEEFGDD
+1 
-8 RNPAAG
+8 
-14 DDPPVTA
+14 VCLTA
-21 VALRRVKQGQHSLR
+21 DCAVVDLQLITGRERSLR
-35 RPAQTS
+35 RPAQVP
-41 RRLWCTWIN
+41 RCLWCAWIN
-50 VIANRYEHRPVGFLP
+50 VVANRREHRPFGFLL
-65 MLLLLIVLR
+65 MLLLLIVLG
-74 LVAGCSVPGGEASHG
+74 LIAGCSAPDREASYG
-89 STGSEPEEGI
+89 STGSEPEESTT
-99 VKESATNEPREST
+99 KESATNEPRKSTEKESARNKPEQST
-112 AKENAR
+112 TKENAR

-129 GLLSLEDAVGQMFVV
+129 SQLSLEDAVGQMLVV

-155 KKTIRKRNIGG
+155 EKMLRERNIGG

-173 MQSKERT
+173 MQSKEQT

-206 EGGRVRSAPWVTDHA
+206 EGGRVSSAPWVTYHP

-229 GGPAQAQRIAE
+229 GDPAQAQRIAK

-267 GDRSFGTDPH
+267 GNRSFGTDPH
-277 LVSKM
+277 LVSEM

-289 FEAAGIISTAKHFP
+289 FEAAGLISTAKHFP

-312 HTGLPVVDHD
+312 HTSLPVVDHD

-332 PFKQAV
+332 PFKRAV

-429 GVKQGRISQDQINGS
+429 GVKQGRISQDQINDS
-444 VDRILKLKQRYL
+444 VDRILKLKQQYL
-456 LRNSFGQHLGS
+456 LRNS
-467 CGTKLR
+467 CGP
-473 R
+473 

>member
-1 MEEFGDD
+1 MIDTEC
-8 RNPAAG
+8 
-14 DDPPVTA
+14 
-21 VALRRVKQGQHSLR
+21 SLR
-35 RPAQTS
+35 RLAKAS
-41 RRLWCTWIN
+41 MVHID
-50 VIANRYEHRPVGFLP
+50 HRPVSLLL
-65 MLLLLIVLR
+65 MLLMLIVLE
-74 LVAGCSVPGGEASHG
+74 VSAGCSVPDREASYG
-89 STGSEPEEGI
+89 STGSEQEQSTAKESATNKPEKGAT
-99 VKESATNEPREST
+99 KESATNEP
-112 AKENAR
+112 
-118 NEPEQSTSKKV
+118 EQSTSRKV
-129 GLLSLEDAVGQMFVV
+129 SQLSLEEAVGQMFVV

-155 KKTIRKRNIGG
+155 EEMIRERNIGG

-173 MQSKERT
+173 MQSKEQT

-189 LSIKTSLCIPL
+189 LSIKTSRCIPL

-206 EGGRVRSAPWVTDHA
+206 EGGRVSSAPWVTYHP

-229 GGPAQAQRIAE
+229 GDPAQAQRIAE

-267 GDRSFGTDPH
+267 DDRSFGTDPH

-332 PFKQAV
+332 PFKQVV

-429 GVKQGRISQDQINGS
+429 GVKQRRISQDQINDS
-444 VDRILKLKQRYL
+444 VDRILKLKQQYL
-456 LRNSFGQHLGS
+456 LRNS
-467 CGTKLR
+467 CGP
-473 R
+473 

>member
-1 MEEFGDD
+1 MVHID
-8 RNPAAG
+8 
-14 DDPPVTA
+14 
-21 VALRRVKQGQHSLR
+21 
-35 RPAQTS
+35 
-41 RRLWCTWIN
+41 
-50 VIANRYEHRPVGFLP
+50 HRPVSLLL
-65 MLLLLIVLR
+65 MLLLLIVLG
-74 LVAGCSVPGGEASHG
+74 LIAGCSAPGGEASYG

-99 VKESATNEPREST
+99 ITESATNEPRKST
-112 AKENAR
+112 AKESAR
-118 NEPEQSTSKKV
+118 NEPEQSTRKKD
-129 GLLSLEDAVGQMFVV
+129 GQLSLEDAVGQMFVV

-155 KKTIRKRNIGG
+155 EEMIRERNIGG

-173 MQSKERT
+173 MQSKEQT

-189 LSIKTSLCIPL
+189 LSIKTSRCIPL

-206 EGGRVRSAPWVTDHA
+206 EGGRVSSAPWVTYHP

-229 GGPAQAQRIAE
+229 GDPAQAQRIAE

-267 GDRSFGTDPH
+267 DDRSFGTDPH

-362 LSPKAIKLLRQEV
+362 LSPKAMKLLRQEV
-375 GFDGV
+375 GFEGV

-429 GVKQGRISQDQINGS
+429 GVKQRRISQDQINDS
-444 VDRILKLKQRYL
+444 VDRILKLKQQHL
-456 LRNSFGQHLGS
+456 LRNS
-467 CGTKLR
+467 CGP
-473 R
+473 

>member
-1 MEEFGDD
+1 
-8 RNPAAG
+8 
-14 DDPPVTA
+14 
-21 VALRRVKQGQHSLR
+21 
-35 RPAQTS
+35 
-41 RRLWCTWIN
+41 
-50 VIANRYEHRPVGFLP
+50 
-65 MLLLLIVLR
+65 MLLLLIVLG
-74 LVAGCSVPGGEASHG
+74 LIAGCSVPGGKASYG
-89 STGSEPEEGI
+89 STGSEPEDGI

-112 AKENAR
+112 AKESAR
-118 NEPEQSTSKKV
+118 NEPEQSTRKKV
-129 GLLSLEDAVGQMFVV
+129 SQLSLEDAVGQMFVV

-277 LVSKM
+277 LVSEM

>member
-21 VALRRVKQGQHSLR
+21 VASRRVKQGQHSFR
-35 RPAQTS
+35 RPAQAS
-41 RRLWCTWIN
+41 RRLRCAWIN
-50 VIANRYEHRPVGFLP
+50 VVANRYEHRPVGFLP
-65 MLLLLIVLR
+65 MLLLLIVLG
-74 LVAGCSVPGGEASHG
+74 LIAGCSVPDREASYG
-89 STGSEPEEGI
+89 SIGSEPEQSTAKESAT
-99 VKESATNEPREST
+99 KESATNEP
-112 AKENAR
+112 
-118 NEPEQSTSKKV
+118 EQSTSRKV
-129 GLLSLEDAVGQMFVV
+129 SQLSLEEAVGQMFVV
-144 GVGGTEPDYYI
+144 GVGGTEPDY
-155 KKTIRKRNIGG
+155 
-166 IILHDYN
+166 YN

-206 EGGRVRSAPWVTDHA
+206 EGGRVSSAPWVTYHP
-221 PAAAVGQS
+221 PAAAVGHS
-229 GGPAQAQRIAE
+229 GDPARAQRIAE
-240 EIGRQLDAAGVNT
+240 EIGRQLDAVGVNT

-332 PFKQAV
+332 P
-338 EAGVPM
+338 
-344 VMVGHLLYPA
+344 
-354 IDPERPAS
+354 
-362 LSPKAIKLLRQEV
+362 
-375 GFDGV
+375 
-380 IITDDLAME
+380 
-389 GAKQGGT
+389 
-396 VAQAAV
+396 
-402 KAVSAGADML
+402 
-412 IISSPQ
+412 
-418 EQVDAYAAVVR
+418 
-429 GVKQGRISQDQINGS
+429 
-444 VDRILKLKQRYL
+444 
-456 LRNSFGQHLGS
+456 
-467 CGTKLR
+467 
-473 R
+473 

>member
-1 MEEFGDD
+1 M
-8 RNPAAG
+8 
-14 DDPPVTA
+14 
-21 VALRRVKQGQHSLR
+21 
-35 RPAQTS
+35 
-41 RRLWCTWIN
+41 
-50 VIANRYEHRPVGFLP
+50 
-65 MLLLLIVLR
+65 LIVLE
-74 LVAGCSVPGGEASHG
+74 VSAGCSVPDREASYG
-89 STGSEPEEGI
+89 STGSEPEQSTE
-99 VKESATNEPREST
+99 KESATNKPEKGATKES
-112 AKENAR
+112 AR
-118 NEPEQSTSKKV
+118 NEPEQSTSRKV
-129 GLLSLEDAVGQMFVV
+129 SQLSLEEAVGQMFVV
-144 GVGGTEPDYYI
+144 GIGGTEPDYYI
-155 KKTIRKRNIGG
+155 EKMLRERNIGG
-166 IILHDYN
+166 ILLHDYN
-173 MQSKERT
+173 MQSKEQT
-180 QAMVSELQK
+180 QVMVSELQE
-189 LSIKTSLCIPL
+189 LSIKDSPCTPL

-206 EGGRVRSAPWVTDHA
+206 EGGRISSAPWVTYHP
-221 PAAAVGQS
+221 PAAAVGRS
-229 GGPAQAQRIAE
+229 GRPARAQRIAE
-240 EIGRQLDAAGVNT
+240 EIGRQLGAAGVNT

-322 MQTVLSYDLP
+322 IQTILSYDLP

-418 EQVDAYAAVVR
+418 EQVDAYSAVVR
-429 GVKQGRISQDQINGS
+429 GVKQGRISQDQINDS
-444 VDRILKLKQRYL
+444 VDRILKLKQQYL
-456 LRNSFGQHLGS
+456 LRNS
-467 CGTKLR
+467 CGP
-473 R
+473 